1 MNFIIIVGLGE
12 YYIVLQ
18 LSYII
23 SAQFLNV
30 YENRILDIYLKEC
43 NTLMENSSKC
53 FFYII

>member
-43 NTLMENSSKC
+43 NTFMKNSSKC
-53 FFYII
+53 FFI